1 MAKTRFDIAKKD
13 IVSYFESNPS
23 KIYTFNDISEAFKK
37 NRQFWRLS
45 TGLTVHKFINLLKTK
60 TKIKELKFEFPT
72 ITLSRYIWGE
82 VPIFS
87 IVLTLKPES
96 YFTHYTA
103 MYIHELT
110 EQMPRSIF
118 LNFEQQ
124 KHLDPGG
131 SLEQGNIDKAFSR
144 PPRVTNTIANID
156 DYTVY
161 LLNGKHTGRLGVID
175 YYDSAKNKLYVT
187 NIERTLIDIT
197 VRPTYSGGVSE
208 ILKAYER
215 AAGRVSINKLSAM
228 LADLNYIY
236 PYHQAIGFYLERA
249 GAYKKAQIDLMDQI
263 EKKHDFYLAH
273 QMKEVEY
280 SEKWKLYY
288 PKNF

>member
-1 MAKTRFDIAKKD
+1 MAKTRFDIAKRD
-13 IVSYFESNPS
+13 IVSYFEKSSP
-23 KIYTFNDISEAFKK
+23 KIYTFNDISEAFNK
-37 NRQFWRLS
+37 NRQFWRLPVN
-45 TGLTVHKFINLLKTK
+45 LTAHKFISLLTAKTK
-60 TKIKELKFEFPT
+60 LQEFKFEFPA
-72 ITLSRYIWGE
+72 ITLSRYIWDE
-82 VPIFS
+82 TPILS
-87 IVLTLKPES
+87 IILTLKPES

-110 EQMPRSIF
+110 EQIPRSIF

-124 KHLDPGG
+124 QKREPVVQ
-131 SLEQGNIDKAFSR
+131 LEQSNIEKAFSR
-144 PPRVTNTIANID
+144 PARITNTIAKTA

-161 LLNGKHTGRLGVID
+161 LLNGKHTGKLGVIE
-175 YYDSAKNKLYVT
+175 YYDPAKNKLYVT
-187 NIERTLIDIT
+187 NIERTLIDMV
-197 VRPTYSGGVSE
+197 VRPNYSGGVSE
-208 ILKAYER
+208 VLKAYER

-249 GAYKKAQIDLMDQI
+249 GVYKKNQIDLIDQI
-263 EKKHDFYLAH
+263 EKKYDFYLMH

-280 SEKWKLYY
+280 SKKWKIYY